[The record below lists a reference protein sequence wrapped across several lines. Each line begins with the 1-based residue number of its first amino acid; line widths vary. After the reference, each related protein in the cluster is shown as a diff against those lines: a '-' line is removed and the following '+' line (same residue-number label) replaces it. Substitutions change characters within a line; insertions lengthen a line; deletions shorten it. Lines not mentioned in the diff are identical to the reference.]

1 MRRRDKLKNIEKAN
15 LLAEQRHLESKGV
28 LTKGIL
34 KEWSPSGADEEL
46 KQFHGY
52 AEKEIE
58 QLGLTVKTFDLGSSL
73 DKGNKGN
80 IGDDHVTVSLSSSG
94 GHGTH
99 GVMQVVIPAKLG
111 EDKAKKVSGVIKNI
125 ANRMKN
131 GSNINVDFKFDKTR
145 VGDNIPA
152 YVLSVRLTSEEQQAG
167 NPEKLGLRED
177 IAYKTASNNEL
188 AQYIVNLSN
197 ELTAAKSHGDEK
209 EIGYIMKDLAEV
221 KAELESRKKA
231 KTNEKLELG
240 ENISGIGDISVEIKH
255 DNGETVVKGRVEP
268 TDIGFVI
275 YNENQDGRPFNI
287 VWKEKLNKFVSGESM
302 WYDEQDV
309 VATSGYED
317 AFSKLEASYGKTD
330 LKEGQMYDG
339 IEWESVGSGRD
350 DMGYEH
356 VIGTDNE
363 GKFYEASAIIN
374 MRDEIES
381 INDIEEMSEDD
392 YNKLA

>member
-1 MRRRDKLKNIEKAN
+1 MRRRDKLKNIERAN

-28 LTKGIL
+28 LSEALTTDLEQFAEQTL
-34 KEWSPSGADEEL
+34 KPKLEGAGFQVALFGADKL
-46 KQFHGY
+46 KMVVDKVDENPKLIGIIWNPSHLKPYGSKNHISIHMNGEATAKVNSILSKFSF
-52 AEKEIE
+52 AKESGE
-58 QLGLTVKTFDLGSSL
+58 AKQGEGWDSDTSHKALATYNEGDLVL
-73 DKGNKGN
+73 IDGNNVRTK
-80 IGDDHVTVSLSSSG
+80 
-94 GHGTH
+94 
-99 GVMQVVIPAKLG
+99 VI
-111 EDKAKKVSGVIKNI
+111 
-125 ANRMKN
+125 
-131 GSNINVDFKFDKTR
+131 F
-145 VGDNIPA
+145 
-152 YVLSVRLTSEEQQAG
+152 QAG
-167 NPEKLGLRED
+167 NPEKLGLREAV
-177 IAYKTASNNEL
+177 AYKNASDNEL

-317 AFSKLEASYGKTD
+317 AFNKLEASYGKTD